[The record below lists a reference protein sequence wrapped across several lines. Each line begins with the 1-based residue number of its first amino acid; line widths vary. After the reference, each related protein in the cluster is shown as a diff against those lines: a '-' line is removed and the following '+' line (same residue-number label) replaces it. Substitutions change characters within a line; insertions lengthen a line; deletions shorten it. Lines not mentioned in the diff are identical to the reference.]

1 MESGMEELCRMD
13 RGMKE
18 RSALILTG
26 EPPVTCDVPN
36 LSNTDAD
43 PGNKST
49 FLIGEACEQ

>member
-1 MESGMEELCRMD
+1 MEELCRMD